1 MGGLVKGGGGG
12 VCIDFE
18 VLTQKPD
25 TGFKEPSLSD
35 QQ

>member
-1 MGGLVKGGGGG
+1 MGGLVKGGG

-18 VLTQKPD
+18 VLAQKPD